1 MPSSAGFPVLSLA
14 HPWRKSLRLRATFH
28 NGQGDASGGM
38 ERRLSDQA
46 EAVRGERRHSKGQKS
61 PIADDVTP
69 EGVRPLVAG
78 DGAAAAARPAGLQR
92 PVKIETDDADQAKEK
107 ERTSH
112 TVLRVG
118 REQPRP
124 ARR

>member
-46 EAVRGERRHSKGQKS
+46 G
-61 PIADDVTP
+61 
-69 EGVRPLVAG
+69 GVRPLVAG
-78 DGAAAAARPAGLQR
+78 DGADAAARPAGLQR

-124 ARR
+124 